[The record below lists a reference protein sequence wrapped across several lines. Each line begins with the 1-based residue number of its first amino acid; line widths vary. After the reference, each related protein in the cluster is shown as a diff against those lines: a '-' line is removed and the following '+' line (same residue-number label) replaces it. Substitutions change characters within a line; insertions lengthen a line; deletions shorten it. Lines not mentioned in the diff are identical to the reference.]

1 MTLSRHDLEN
11 IICVACGRKYGEHFK
26 GNGKKF
32 NLPSLMTCMVRIQG
46 TLVSDGINS
55 KQVD

>member
-1 MTLSRHDLEN
+1 MRN
-11 IICVACGRKYGEHFK
+11 YIICVACGRKYGKHYK

-32 NLPSLMTCMVRIQG
+32 NLPELMTCMVRIQG
-46 TLVSDGINS
+46 TLVSSGINN